1 MSEHHTSQSL
11 LRVLGLAFAI
21 AVVVGGAVG
30 QGIMRTPGIVAQ
42 AVPDANVIMLLWAAG
57 GALALV
63 DGLVLMELGA
73 ALPCAGGPYAFARR
87 AFGNLSGIMLGWT
100 DWLQG
105 MFACAYMAVVF
116 GEYLQRLGIATDL
129 PRGLLSAG
137 LLVTL
142 WVIHIGGTKVGA
154 ASQLFGTAL
163 KIVGLL
169 LLAALLFGAPQTV
182 VHAAPHTASAPLS
195 PVLGIAALA
204 VALRSVFV
212 TYYGWNTSIYFCE
225 ELRDP
230 SRHVVRATFIGILAI
245 TALYV
250 LLNAAM
256 LHVLS
261 PQEMA
266 GSNLPAA
273 DALARVL
280 GSASGKV
287 VTILALI
294 SVTAIANLT
303 IMQFT
308 RTVFSVARDGALP
321 LVLTRVSANGTP
333 RLALSVTVL
342 TALVFA
348 VAGGYE
354 TLLAIAAPPS
364 LLINLVVDLAAVRMR
379 MREPELERPF
389 RMPLYPLPA
398 LVAGTINA
406 AILAAVYWEDPIN
419 SSIGFAGLL
428 AIGAVYLLRQ
438 RATVAPAA
446 A

>member
-1 MSEHHTSQSL
+1 MTDHHQSQSL
-11 LRVLGLAFAI
+11 LRVLGLAFGI
-21 AVVVGGAVG
+21 AVVVGGAIG

-42 AVPDANVIMLLWAAG
+42 AVPDPTLILLLWAFG
-57 GALALV
+57 GGLALI

-73 ALPCAGGPYAFARR
+73 ALPCTGGPYAIARR

-116 GEYLQRLGIATDL
+116 GEYLQRLGVATGV
-129 PRGLLSAG
+129 PRGLLSAS
-137 LLVTL
+137 LLVVL
-142 WVIHIGGTKVGA
+142 WVIHLGGTKVGA
-154 ASQLFGTAL
+154 ASQLLGTAL
-163 KIVGLL
+163 KGIGLL
-169 LLAALLFGAPQTV
+169 VLAALLF
-182 VHAAPHTASAPLS
+182 AAPAGSAPAAGAAAALS
-195 PVLGIAALA
+195 PALGFAAMA

-230 SRHVVRATFIGILAI
+230 SRHIVRATFIGILVI
-245 TALYV
+245 TGIYM

-261 PQEMA
+261 PGEMA
-266 GSNLPAA
+266 ASNLPAA
-273 DALARVL
+273 DALAKVL
-280 GSASGKV
+280 GQRSGTV
-287 VTILALI
+287 VTLLALL

-321 LVLTRVSANGTP
+321 LALTRVSANGTP
-333 RLALSVTVL
+333 RLALTVTVL
-342 TALVFA
+342 SGLVFA

-354 TLLAIAAPPS
+354 TLLAIAAPPA
-364 LLINLVVDLAAVRMR
+364 LLINLVVDLSAIRLR
-379 MREPELERPF
+379 MREPGLARPF

-398 LVAGTINA
+398 LFAGAINA
-406 AILAAVYWEDPIN
+406 AILVAVFWEDPLD
-419 SSIGFAGLL
+419 SSIGFAALL
-428 AIGAVYLLRQ
+428 AIGAVYVLRD
-438 RATVAPAA
+438 RAA
-446 A
+446 AAQPA

>member
-1 MSEHHTSQSL
+1 MSDHVHSQSL
-11 LRVLGLAFAI
+11 LRVLGLAFGI
-21 AVVVGGAVG
+21 AVVVGGAIG
-30 QGIMRTPGIVAQ
+30 QGIMRTPGIVAA
-42 AVPDANVIMLLWAAG
+42 AVPDAKLIMVLWTAG

-105 MFACAYMAVVF
+105 MFSCAYMAVVF
-116 GEYLQRLGIATDL
+116 GEYLQRLGIATNL

-137 LLVTL
+137 LLVVL

-154 ASQLFGTAL
+154 ASQLLGTVL
-163 KIVGLL
+163 KTIGLL
-169 LLAALLFGAPQTV
+169 LLAGLLF
-182 VHAAPHTASAPLS
+182 AAPATDTHSALHATSALP

-225 ELRDP
+225 EMRDP
-230 SRHVVRATFIGILAI
+230 SRHIVRATFIGILII
-245 TALYV
+245 TLLYV
-250 LLNAAM
+250 LMNAAM

-273 DALARVL
+273 DALAKVL
-280 GSASGKV
+280 GNASGKV
-287 VTILALI
+287 VTTLAVI
-294 SVTAIANLT
+294 SVAAIANLT

-321 LVLTRVSANGTP
+321 LALTRVSANGTP

-348 VAGGYE
+348 IAGGYE
-354 TLLAIAAPPS
+354 TLLAIAAPPA
-364 LLINLVVDLAAVRMR
+364 LLINLVVDLAAIRIR

-398 LVAGTINA
+398 VVAGTINA
-406 AILAAVYWEDPIN
+406 AILGAVFWEDPVN

-428 AIGAVYLLRQ
+428 GIGAVYLLRH
-438 RATVAPAA
+438 RAVAA
-446 A
+446 AAAA

>member
-1 MSEHHTSQSL
+1 MTEHHPSQSL
-11 LRVLGLAFAI
+11 LRVLGLAFGI

-42 AVPDANVIMLLWAAG
+42 AVPDPTVILILWAFG
-57 GALALV
+57 GALAMI

-73 ALPCAGGPYAFARR
+73 ALPCTGGPYAIARR

-116 GEYLQRLGIATDL
+116 GEYLQRLGVATAM
-129 PRGLLSAG
+129 PRGLLSAAL
-137 LLVTL
+137 LLVL
-142 WVIHIGGTKVGA
+142 WVIHLGGTKVGA
-154 ASQLFGTAL
+154 ASQLLGTAL
-163 KIVGLL
+163 KGIGLL
-169 LLAALLFGAPQTV
+169 VLAGLLFLAP
-182 VHAAPHTASAPLS
+182 AAGSAPASATATVP

-230 SRHVVRATFIGILAI
+230 SRHIVRATFIGILAI
-245 TALYV
+245 AGLYV
-250 LLNAAM
+250 LMNAAM

-261 PQEMA
+261 PREMA
-266 GSNLPAA
+266 ASNLPAA
-273 DALARVL
+273 DALAKVL
-280 GSASGKV
+280 GHRSGTV
-287 VTILALI
+287 VTLLALL

-321 LVLTRVSANGTP
+321 LALTRVSANGTP

-342 TALVFA
+342 TALIFA
-348 VAGGYE
+348 IAGGYE

-364 LLINLVVDLAAVRMR
+364 LLINLVVDASAIRLR
-379 MREPELERPF
+379 MREPELVRPF

-398 LVAGTINA
+398 LIAGAINA
-406 AILAAVYWEDPIN
+406 AILVAVFWEDPLD
-419 SSIGFAGLL
+419 SSIGFAALL
-428 AIGAVYLLRQ
+428 GIGAVYLLRH
-438 RATVAPAA
+438 RTAA
-446 A
+446 AVAAA